1 MAATTSR
8 RRAPRKGERTEQAIL
23 DTAERLLAKRPLSAI
38 GIDEL
43 AAGAGISR
51 PTFYFYFE
59 SREAMLRA
67 LAGRI
72 VGELHRSGEAWLRR
86 GGESPAAAVHRG
98 IEAHLAVWRAHGP
111 VLRATLR
118 ARETDPEMDRFWA
131 DVGRRITDV
140 TAEHIEYERRAGVAL
155 AGPPPARDL
164 AAVLVGMNV
173 QAFHDASLKRRTAA
187 ADRELVDALA
197 AVWLRAVYGTES

>member
-1 MAATTSR
+1 MERTTR
-8 RRAPRKGERTEQAIL
+8 RRPFSKGELTEQAIL

-59 SREAMLRA
+59 SREAVLRV
-67 LAGRI
+67 LAARI
-72 VGELHRSGEAWLRR
+72 FDELRRTGDAWLRR
-86 GGESPAAAVHRG
+86 GGESPSAAVHRG

-118 ARETDPEMDRFWA
+118 ARETDPEMDHFWA
-131 DVGRRITDV
+131 DVRRRIIDA
-140 TAEHIEYERRAGVAL
+140 TAEHIEHERRAGL
-155 AGPPPARDL
+155 ASAAPPPAHDL
-164 AAVLVGMNV
+164 AAALVGMNV
-173 QAFHDASLKRRTAA
+173 QAFHEASLKRGKAA
-187 ADRELVDALA
+187 ADHDLVDALA
-197 AVWLRAVYGTES
+197 TVWLRAVYGGGD